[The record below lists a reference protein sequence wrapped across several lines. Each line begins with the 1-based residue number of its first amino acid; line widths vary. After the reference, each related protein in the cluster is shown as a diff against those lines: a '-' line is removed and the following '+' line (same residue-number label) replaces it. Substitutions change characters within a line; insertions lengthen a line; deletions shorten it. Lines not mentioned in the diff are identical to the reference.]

1 MSSNQDESS
10 KELRKSTETKLESV
24 VDNHEPKVETT
35 TNPTESHVDEPKS
48 TTSSSNTE
56 LTNSDGN
63 NEGDNVA
70 IAAPVVETKL
80 CFVCH
85 GGSATISLLC
95 CMVKCHL
102 ACLSKSSVSDKC
114 PSCHLTFSTTDMET
128 DQVIG
133 AISTTSKTLVDDK
146 KRKAD
151 NDEKKKKKLSNAGD
165 KQSNSESHMIS
176 SSTANTNTE
185 LGEVSVATL
194 SNLVD
199 QQGLTQIN
207 SKGGSAGA
215 VHEVGSLVEIPSDTT
230 TTVSGINE
238 KVGEVVP
245 DSFVQDSKK
254 MRN

>member
-63 NEGDNVA
+63 NEGDVA
-70 IAAPVVETKL
+70 IAPPVVETKL

-102 ACLSKSSVSDKC
+102 ACLSKSSVADKC
-114 PSCHLTFSTTDMET
+114 PSCHLTFSTTDMES
-128 DQVIG
+128 DQVVG
-133 AISTTSKTLVDDK
+133 AISTSSETLVGDK
-146 KRKAD
+146 KRKVD
-151 NDEKKKKKLSNAGD
+151 SDEKKKKKSSNAGD
-165 KQSNSESHMIS
+165 KQNNSESHMIT

-207 SKGGSAGA
+207 SKGGSA
-215 VHEVGSLVEIPSDTT
+215 VEIPSDTT
-230 TTVSGINE
+230 TMSGMNE